1 MTMQPL
7 RTGVGRVPRLHPG
20 QAKAGAPAR
29 GAFGRTSLDPRD
41 AQPALRGVLNVAW
54 HPEHGF
60 ERGRYAV
67 DAQEASVVG

>member
-1 MTMQPL
+1 MIDDRSDSTL
-7 RTGVGRVPRLHPG
+7 DSIRALAARLLVSVE
-20 QAKAGAPAR
+20 A
-29 GAFGRTSLDPRD
+29 SDPRD